1 MPMSASAS
9 PAKTVLWWGRSDPDY
24 SRNRVVRRAL
34 GELGWHIEDFVPRIS
49 ALGNTEAWFHR
60 IDKPDLVWV
69 PCFRQRDVA
78 AAARAARRWGVPLV
92 FDPLISAYD
101 KQVFEREKFTPDS
114 GAAQKLLAKEAG
126 QFALADLVVA
136 DTPAHAAFFRDT
148 LGVDADR
155 LAVVPVGA
163 EPGLFEPTAPPPI
176 KGRPIEV
183 LFYGSFIALQGPELI
198 VQAAKQCPDVSWTL
212 LGDGPLR
219 EACERAA
226 GDAPHIRFEERI
238 DYDRLGERIAR
249 ADVLL
254 GVFSPSAKAGRVV
267 PNKVYQA
274 LACGRP
280 VVTRQS
286 DAYPPGLAEL
296 PATESGLVWVEP
308 GDAAALAQAVQQ
320 LADDPAAL
328 PALAAAA
335 RATYE
340 QHMSPRAIRQ
350 AVTSALASLA
360 QPAEIEREA

>member
-1 MPMSASAS
+1 MATQPS
-9 PAKTVLWWGRSDPDY
+9 PTDPPTMLWWGRSNAEY

-34 GELGWHIEDFVPRIS
+34 GELGWQIEDFAPRVS
-49 ALGNTEAWFHR
+49 ALGNTEARFHR
-60 IDKPDLVWV
+60 IGRPDVVWV
-69 PCFRQRDVA
+69 PCFRQRDLA
-78 AAARAARRWGVPLV
+78 GAARAAQRWGVPLI

-101 KQVFEREKFTPDS
+101 KQVYEREKFLPDS
-114 GAAQKLLAKEAG
+114 AAAKKLLTRESR
-126 QFALADLVVA
+126 QFAQADLVIA

-148 LGVDADR
+148 LGVASDR

-163 EPGLFEPTAPPPI
+163 EPGLFEPTPLRPLA
-176 KGRPIEV
+176 GRRIDV

-198 VQAAKQCPDVSWTL
+198 VQAARQCPAATWTL

-226 GDAPHIRFEERI
+226 GDATHIRFEERI

-254 GVFSPSAKAGRVV
+254 GVFSASAKAGRVV

-280 VVTRQS
+280 VVTRRS
-286 DAYPPGLAEL
+286 DAYPAGLAEL
-296 PATESGLVWVEP
+296 PASASGLVWVEP
-308 GDAAALAQAVQQ
+308 GDAQALAAAVQG
-320 LADDPAAL
+320 LADDAAAL
-328 PALAAAA
+328 PEIGAAA

-340 QHMSPRAIRQ
+340 KHMSPLAIRS
-350 AVTSALASLA
+350 AVEQSLA
-360 QPAEIEREA
+360 KIIDPS